1 MCVCV
6 FEHVHI
12 SVGLVTFSNHSL
24 SYHLGMYSEDSKF
37 FDTSRIWIFDSILI
51 SISFGSTYHAR
62 IFIHRQKFPSL
73 NVV

>member
-1 MCVCV
+1 MLTKSFECAYGHECGILALEVCLCVCV

-37 FDTSRIWIFDSILI
+37 FDTSRIWIFVDT
-51 SISFGSTYHAR
+51 FV
-62 IFIHRQKFPSL
+62 FQ
-73 NVV
+73 